1 MPQGNSL
8 FVARHL
14 AWLALLGSLD
24 AAAWDW
30 RANEPTAAAVA
41 FQPHFLAATAEG
53 YWASGDTLVRY
64 DRQSH
69 VLARAPF
76 DRKAWL
82 VPLPGGGVVAAAEA
96 APGGW
101 LTLPVPCTLEGYAD
115 DARAR
120 WQSDALPAV
129 EGCDAVAAGPQGAI
143 WVSYRDAAGWK
154 LQAYDDRGVARG
166 RLTLSAPVRDLIADP
181 LLARAYVLAGAQ
193 LLTVDDRAQVLSS
206 LATERAG
213 GGRLAL
219 GPGRQLL
226 LAEPGSGSLHLLR
239 LDLDTGVR
247 SDRNLAASPAPQ
259 TVDALASDPAG
270 QIYVLDHATAYSL
283 RRLGSDGSL
292 AWSTPLESSL
302 GACASFHGRC
312 SLYADSD
319 GVLVPMLRANTPAP
333 GSASLALE
341 RYTAAGGRRG
351 GSVLE
356 ADRLRGLVPLAD
368 GASLVV
374 ASHAPESEQP
384 PPQTWRVL
392 RDGSAAAVAAALDG
406 AARAQAVA
414 VASTPAGDSYLLSN
428 QGELFGGASDRHH
441 GLTAL
446 TPEGSTRWRRT
457 LPGYWDSA
465 SVLAAGTDRVCI
477 GGSRYDSAS
486 QPPHLR
492 IVCFERASGRTLWE
506 SDLGVADYASPSI
519 RLALLADGDVVALAS
534 GTASVDSVALRH
546 LRLGADGALQHD
558 IDLGTAPWRLD
569 SAVFGSAGDVLLLQD
584 RGHLARIDAAGTK
597 RHAAALPGGGN
608 PSSWP
613 LLDATVANDGS
624 AFALLLGQTSVAWSL
639 SPDGVTRWARSLD
652 SGVVTSG
659 NLRRSGDTV
668 DIATTVYDAGTVE
681 PRLHVRRLRGSDGA
695 FLWQA
700 SLAEPAN
707 GQLVTADDP
716 NTVLLVGSAAHALR
730 LRWLDPL
737 DGHTLATAGET
748 CAEVSCAY
756 LGPRLAGDGVLRLG
770 LAGYD
775 LPVPALVGR
784 RGVLPTTPAVAVDQH
799 ALGGAWYATY
809 ENGQGFLLD
818 VLMPQRVFFM
828 PWFTYTGAG
837 GNDPAALRWYTLQG
851 DIPAAARQLEVGIY
865 ENRGG
870 NFDAAPV
877 TQAQRVG
884 TASVRFDSCDSAQLH
899 YRFDAGHNDGR
910 EGDISLSRLLPR
922 NEACVQGDGSISAAV
937 VATPAQGGFDAR
949 LGGSWFEPASAGQ
962 GVQLT
967 LQPGGVFFG
976 GWFTY
981 DPAEVANDPT
991 RQHWLTLQGTL
1002 AGARDGVASVAIVQ
1016 AIGGRFDA
1024 LPTANQYVVGQA
1036 TFHVLGCDRLR
1047 LDYRFDDR
1055 IPAGPFRAR
1064 SGSVDLVKI
1073 GGCTP

>member
-30 RANEPTAAAVA
+30 RADEPAADAVA
-41 FQPHFLAATAEG
+41 FQPHFLAATADG
-53 YWASGDTLVRY
+53 YWAGGDALVRY

-69 VLARAPF
+69 VLARAAF
-76 DRKAWL
+76 DRNAWL

-96 APGGW
+96 TPGGL
-101 LTLPVPCTLEGYAD
+101 LTLPIPCTLEGYAD
-115 DARAR
+115 DGRAQWR
-120 WQSDALPAV
+120 SDALPGA
-129 EGCDAVAAGPQGAI
+129 EGCDALAAGPQGVI

-181 LLARAYVLAGAQ
+181 QLARAYVLAGAQ
-193 LLTVDDRAQVLSS
+193 LLTLDDRAQVLGS
-206 LATERAG
+206 LATEQAG
-213 GGRLAL
+213 GGRLVL

-226 LAEPGSGSLHLLR
+226 LAEPGGGGLHLLR

-247 SDRNLAASPAPQ
+247 SDRQLAATPLPQ
-259 TVDALASDPAG
+259 AVDALASDPAG
-270 QIYVLDHATAYSL
+270 QVYVLDRATVYSL
-283 RRLGSDGSL
+283 RRVGSDGSP
-292 AWSTPLESSL
+292 AWSTTLDPSL

-319 GVLVPMLRANTPAP
+319 GVLVPMLRTAASAA
-333 GSASLALE
+333 GSSSLALE
-341 RYTAAGGRRG
+341 RYTTAGVRRG

-356 ADRLRGLVPLAD
+356 ANRLRGVVPLAD

-374 ASHAPESEQP
+374 ASHEPDSQQP
-384 PPQTWRVL
+384 LPQTLRVL
-392 RDGSAAAVAAALDG
+392 RDGSVATVAPPLDGIDRVQAVAAA
-406 AARAQAVA
+406 
-414 VASTPAGDSYLLSN
+414 STPAADSYLLSN
-428 QGELFGGASDRHH
+428 LGEPFDASSDRRY

-446 TPEGSTRWRRT
+446 APDGSVRWRRRT
-457 LPGYWDSA
+457 PGYWDNA

-477 GGSRYDSAS
+477 GGSLYGAPS
-486 QPPHLR
+486 QTPQLHIACLD
-492 IVCFERASGRTLWE
+492 RAAGRTLWE
-506 SDLGVADYASPSI
+506 HDLGVADYASPSI
-519 RLALLADGDVVALAS
+519 RLALLADGGLVALAS
-534 GTASVDSVALRH
+534 GAASADRVALRH
-546 LRLGADGALQHD
+546 LRFSAGGTLQHD
-558 IDLGTAPWRLD
+558 IDLGTASWRLV

-584 RGHLARIDAAGTK
+584 AGHLARIDASGTK
-597 RHAAALPGGGN
+597 RYAAALPGAGS
-608 PSSWP
+608 PVWP
-613 LLDATVANDGS
+613 ALDAAVASDGS
-624 AFALLLGQTSVAWSL
+624 AFALLLGQSSTAWSV
-639 SPDGVTRWARSLD
+639 SSDGVTRWARSLD

-659 NLRRSGDTV
+659 SLRTSGDTV
-668 DIATTVYDAGTVE
+668 DIATTVYDPGTVE
-681 PRLHVRRLRGSDGA
+681 PQVHVRRLRGGDGA
-695 FLWQA
+695 ILWQA

-707 GQLVTADDP
+707 GQLVAADDP
-716 NTVLLVGSAAHALR
+716 NTVLLVGSAAHVLR

-737 DGHTLATAGET
+737 DGHTLATAGEN

-756 LGPRLAGDGVLRLG
+756 LAPRLAGDGVLRLG

-799 ALGGAWYATY
+799 ALGGAWFATY

-828 PWFTYTGAG
+828 PWFTYTSAG

-1047 LDYRFDDR
+1047 LDYRFNDR

-1073 GGCTP
+1073 GGCAP